1 MNSAMKRYVA
11 RALLACAF
19 SGSVWPTAAQPNQ
32 FSFGV
37 IAHPFTTAP
46 DESVLRE
53 AISAT
58 DADNLAFVVANGIK
72 SATESCTDTL
82 YEQRKELLDS
92 AKNGLILS
100 LAASDW
106 SDCKN
111 ARGRSTAVER
121 LNRLRELF
129 FVDEFSSGSS
139 RIPVV
144 RQSTTAKFRSYVE
157 NARWEI
163 GDIMFATVNLPANN
177 NHYRSEA
184 GRNSEF
190 EDRLIANRDW
200 LRRIFAFAARKKL
213 AGVVLFC
220 DGNPLVKP
228 SSSTI
233 FSLSAKRDG
242 FAETRQHIDALAA
255 KFPGKVLIVHG
266 GEDNQTAGSNAINW
280 RANLGE
286 LDVVSGWTKLTVDP
300 ASPMLF
306 TVKNETVDTSGAP
319 R

>member
-1 MNSAMKRYVA
+1 
-11 RALLACAF
+11 
-19 SGSVWPTAAQPNQ
+19 
-32 FSFGV
+32 
-37 IAHPFTTAP
+37 
-46 DESVLRE
+46 
-53 AISAT
+53 
-58 DADNLAFVVANGIK
+58 
-72 SATESCTDTL
+72 
-82 YEQRKELLDS
+82 
-92 AKNGLILS
+92 
-100 LAASDW
+100 
-106 SDCKN
+106 
-111 ARGRSTAVER
+111 
-121 LNRLRELF
+121 
-129 FVDEFSSGSS
+129 
-139 RIPVV
+139 
-144 RQSTTAKFRSYVE
+144 
-157 NARWEI
+157 
-163 GDIMFATVNLPANN
+163 
-177 NHYRSEA
+177 
-184 GRNSEF
+184 
-190 EDRLIANRDW
+190 
-200 LRRIFAFAARKKL
+200 
-213 AGVVLFC
+213 VLFC